1 MVGGEVVVLVHVGLG
16 HELVPAPAVYVVAGV
31 DRGRGVAVIA
41 AAGTSIVSVRSVPA
55 SSTRVTVLML
65 ASVIISFIVTS
76 NIRPSNVMASIVWDS
91 SNTRAS
97 MLANP
102 FNNIR
107 TPIVCSVP
115 TTLASMTVVVWHVTN
130 TGPPNVRASML
141 RVLAQVGAVAV
152 VHPVVVAEPLGPHLL
167 ALEVEG
173 RVLLVAVFVHL
184 SAEHGDKTGWCKV
197 ACPSL
202 HVAHIRIVRPLHNQ
216 AT

>member
-1 MVGGEVVVLVHVGLG
+1 MVVLVHVGLG

-31 DRGRGVAVIA
+31 DRGGGVAVIA
-41 AAGTSIVSVRSVPA
+41 AAGTSIVSVRSVVA
-55 SSTRVTVLML
+55 TSSRVTVLML
-65 ASVIISFIVTS
+65 ATVIISFIVTRE
-76 NIRPSNVMASIVWDS
+76 IRPSNVMASMVWDS
-91 SNTRAS
+91 S
-97 MLANP
+97 MLDNP

-130 TGPPNVRASML
+130 TGPPYVRACML
-141 RVLAQVGAVAV
+141 CVLAQVGAVAV
-152 VHPVVVAEPLGPHLL
+152 VHPVVVAEAIWPHLL

-197 ACPSL
+197 PAYMFPTSGSSAPCTM
-202 HVAHIRIVRPLHNQ
+202 RPPEGKESSRRVI
-216 AT
+216 

>member
-1 MVGGEVVVLVHVGLG
+1 M
-16 HELVPAPAVYVVAGV
+16 
-31 DRGRGVAVIA
+31 AVIA
-41 AAGTSIVSVRSVPA
+41 AASTSIVSVRSVVATSP
-55 SSTRVTVLML
+55 RVTVLML
-65 ASVIISFIVTS
+65 ATVIISFIVTRE
-76 NIRPSNVMASIVWDS
+76 IRPSNVMASIVWVS

-97 MLANP
+97 TVVNP

-130 TGPPNVRASML
+130 TGPPYVRASML

-152 VHPVVVAEPLGPHLL
+152 IHPVVVAEPLGPHLL

-184 SAEHGDKTGWCKV
+184 SA
-197 ACPSL
+197 
-202 HVAHIRIVRPLHNQ
+202 
-216 AT
+216 

>member
-1 MVGGEVVVLVHVGLG
+1 
-16 HELVPAPAVYVVAGV
+16 
-31 DRGRGVAVIA
+31 
-41 AAGTSIVSVRSVPA
+41 
-55 SSTRVTVLML
+55 
-65 ASVIISFIVTS
+65 
-76 NIRPSNVMASIVWDS
+76 MASIVWDS

-130 TGPPNVRASML
+130 TGPPNVMASML
-141 RVLAQVGAVAV
+141 RVPAQVGAVAV
-152 VHPVVVAEPLGPHLL
+152 VHPVVVAEALGPHLL

-197 ACPSL
+197 PAYMLPTSGSSAPCTIRPTEDGKESSRRLIWTSL
-202 HVAHIRIVRPLHNQ
+202 NLSILSTVMTMLNLCFGFSDLL
-216 AT
+216 